1 MQNVFIV
8 YGSFSG
14 STATIADTMKS
25 VLTEKGCAVQVMP
38 ANGGKTDLS
47 RYDLVVIGTA
57 IHGDNIHPD
66 IKKFIDANR
75 TELNRKKIAVF
86 VACIT
91 VTSNKPEKRAHA
103 LAAYPGKAACGL
115 SPVSTSVFAG
125 NAPSAG
131 WFGNWMGKVILGI
144 VPGDYRDWDKI
155 KSWTVSLI
163 DVSDK

>member
-1 MQNVFIV
+1 MKNVLIV

-14 STATIADTMKS
+14 STAAIADTMKT
-25 VLTEKGCAVQVMP
+25 VLAEKGCAVKTMP
-38 ANGGKTDLS
+38 AGDGKTDLS
-47 RYDLVVIGTA
+47 TCDLVVIGSA

-66 IKKFIDANR
+66 VRKFIDANR
-75 TELNRKKIAVF
+75 TDLIKKKVAVF

-103 LAAYPGKAACGL
+103 LAAYPGKVACGL
-115 SPVSTSVFAG
+115 SPVSATVFAG

-144 VPGDYRDWDKI
+144 VPGDYRDWKKI
-155 KSWTVSLI
+155 KSWTVSLF
-163 DVSDK
+163 DGNN